1 MVTSYYE
8 WYQGAHIAVGKSGGS
23 MHKAESLVS
32 YIYYGFNQSTL
43 FLRIDP
49 KTSFN
54 DFPPDTTFS
63 INIAKPFAFR
73 SQCGIQ
79 KWISTARTF

>member
-43 FLRIDP
+43 FFENRPQDI
-49 KTSFN
+49 
-54 DFPPDTTFS
+54 
-63 INIAKPFAFR
+63 I
-73 SQCGIQ
+73 
-79 KWISTARTF
+79 